1 MEAAAGQARLLL
13 AAVEAAAGQARLLL
27 AAVEAATGQ
36 ARLLLAAM
44 EAAAGQARLLLA
56 AVEATAGQAR
66 LLLAAVEAAAGQLVT
81 DVHRFV
87 LHLRFLLGVVGVDAD
102 HFCVCHRA
110 KSSVLCDRWAWH
122 PGLGARPAEVY
133 LSA

>member
-13 AAVEAAAGQARLLL
+13 AA
-27 AAVEAATGQ
+27 
-36 ARLLLAAM
+36 M
-44 EAAAGQARLLLA
+44 EAAARESRLLLA
-56 AVEATAGQAR
+56 AVEAT
-66 LLLAAVEAAAGQLVT
+66 AGQLVT

-102 HFCVCHRA
+102 HFCVCHKA
-110 KSSVLCDRWAWH
+110 TSSVLCDRWAGH

>member
-13 AAVEAAAGQARLLL
+13 AATEAAAGHARLLLAAVEAAAGHARLLL

-56 AVEATAGQAR
+56 AVEAATR
-66 LLLAAVEAAAGQLVT
+66 QLVT
-81 DVHRFV
+81 GVHSFV
-87 LHLRFLLGVVGVDAD
+87 LHLRFLMDVVGVDAD

-110 KSSVLCDRWAWH
+110 KTSVLCDHWAGH

>member
-1 MEAAAGQARLLL
+1 MEAAA
-13 AAVEAAAGQARLLL
+13 
-27 AAVEAATGQ
+27 GQ

-56 AVEATAGQAR
+56 AMEAAAGQAR
-66 LLLAAVEAAAGQLVT
+66 LLLAAMEAAAGQLVT
-81 DVHRFV
+81 GVHSFV
-87 LHLRFLLGVVGVDAD
+87 LHLRLLLGIVGVDAD

-122 PGLGARPAEVY
+122 PELGTRPAEVY

>member
-27 AAVEAATGQ
+27 AA
-36 ARLLLAAM
+36 M

-56 AVEATAGQAR
+56 AVEAAAGQAR
-66 LLLAAVEAAAGQLVT
+66 LLLAAMEAAAGQLVT

>member
-1 MEAAAGQARLLL
+1 MEAAAGKARLLL

-27 AAVEAATGQ
+27 AAMEAA
-36 ARLLLAAM
+36 ARESRLLLAS
-44 EAAAGQARLLLA
+44 G
-56 AVEATAGQAR
+56 EATAGQ
-66 LLLAAVEAAAGQLVT
+66 LVT
-81 DVHRFV
+81 GVHRFV
-87 LHLRFLLGVVGVDAD
+87 FLVLHFRFLLDVVGVDAD
-102 HFCVCHRA
+102 HFCGCHKA

>member
-1 MEAAAGQARLLL
+1 METTTGKAHLLFAPVETTTGKARLLL

-27 AAVEAATGQ
+27 AAVEAAAGQ
-36 ARLLLAAM
+36 TRLLLAAM
-44 EAAAGQARLLLA
+44 
-56 AVEATAGQAR
+56 
-66 LLLAAVEAAAGQLVT
+66 EAAAGQLVT

>member
-1 MEAAAGQARLLL
+1 METTTGKARLLF
-13 AAVEAAAGQARLLL
+13 ASVETTTGKARLLF
-27 AAVEAATGQ
+27 APVETTTGKAHLLFAPVETTTGKAHLLFAPVETTTGK
-36 ARLLLAAM
+36 ARLLFAS
-44 EAAAGQARLLLA
+44 
-56 AVEATAGQAR
+56 
-66 LLLAAVEAAAGQLVT
+66 VEAAAGQLVT
-81 DVHRFV
+81 GVHRFV

-102 HFCVCHRA
+102 HFCGCHKA

>member
-1 MEAAAGQARLLL
+1 MEAAAGQARLLLAAMEAAAGQARLLL

-27 AAVEAATGQ
+27 AAVEAAAGQ
-36 ARLLLAAM
+36 AHLLLA
-44 EAAAGQARLLLA
+44 
-56 AVEATAGQAR
+56 T
-66 LLLAAVEAAAGQLVT
+66 VEAAAGQLVT

>member
-1 MEAAAGQARLLL
+1 METTTGQARLLL
-13 AAVEAAAGQARLLL
+13 AAVETT
-27 AAVEAATGQ
+27 TGQ

-56 AVEATAGQAR
+56 AVEATAGQ
-66 LLLAAVEAAAGQLVT
+66 LVT
-81 DVHRFV
+81 GVHRFV
-87 LHLRFLLGVVGVDAD
+87 FLVLHFRFLLDVVGVDAD
-102 HFCVCHRA
+102 HFCGCHKA